1 MDSIHLFVSFTLG
14 EYICLYIE
22 WERREVAEEPEEIL
36 RVEVEGKGTE
46 ACR

>member
-14 EYICLYIE
+14 EYNCIYIE
-22 WERREVAEEPEEIL
+22 WLRRGHAEEPGEIL

-46 ACR
+46 AWR